1 MRERILGFQQ
11 IGNILQL
18 VSAVLADG
26 DMDPIGA
33 GFVVFPDDLMEAAV
47 FEDKLKVLTTFS
59 MDGR

>member
-11 IGNILQL
+11 IRYVLLL

-33 GFVVFPDDLMEAAV
+33 GFVVLPNNLMEAAV
-47 FEDKLKVLTTFS
+47 FEDELKVSL
-59 MDGR
+59 MGRY